1 MYGQLKST
9 VTCLTCNTRFLT
21 FDPFLMIQLPITRQ
35 NILEFG
41 FVKYDIYEGADPVPI
56 SLVKIVPDNTATIK
70 EIKVM
75 LMKKLELDPEKFELV
90 IASLSKGKI
99 YQRYADTVQAQDL
112 NPKIWIL
119 AFQVPKV

>member
-1 MYGQLKST
+1 
-9 VTCLTCNTRFLT
+9 
-21 FDPFLMIQLPITRQ
+21 MIQLPITRQ